1 MIRAVDDLLEL
12 ETRALLDLLA
22 RRGPGPAVGSA
33 AALVAATAAALVA
46 KAARTSTAV
55 WDGASGAAAQAE
67 ALRHRTAPL
76 AQADADAYAAAVE
89 RLDEPREPDPDRR
102 DFQLGRALDAA
113 AVVPMRIAAAAA
125 DIAALAAEV
134 AERGNP
140 NLRPDATG
148 AALLAEA
155 AARTAAHLVEVN
167 LSVGPDD
174 PRVREAN
181 GHAEAAAAAARR
193 ALSA

>member
-1 MIRAVDDLLEL
+1 MDDLLGL

-22 RRGPGPAVGSA
+22 RRGRGPAVGSA
-33 AALVAATAAALVA
+33 AALVVATAAALVA
-46 KAARTSTAV
+46 KAARTSTAF
-55 WDGASGAAAQAE
+55 WADAPAAAAQAE
-67 ALRHRTAPL
+67 ALRARAAPL

-89 RLDEPREPDPDRR
+89 RLDEPREEDADRR

-113 AVVPMRIAAAAA
+113 AVIPLRIAASAA
-125 DIAALAAEV
+125 DVAALAAEV
-134 AERGNP
+134 AEHGNP
-140 NLRPDATG
+140 DLRPDAAG

-155 AARTAAHLVEVN
+155 AARTAAHLVQVN
-167 LSVGPDD
+167 LAVGSED

-181 GHAEAAAAAARR
+181 GHAESAAESARS

>member
-1 MIRAVDDLLEL
+1 MDDLLGL

-55 WDGASGAAAQAE
+55 WEDALGAAAQAE
-67 ALRHRTAPL
+67 ALRSRTSPL

-89 RLDEPREPDPDRR
+89 RLDEPRDPDPDRR

-125 DIAALAAEV
+125 DIAVLAAEV

-167 LSVGPDD
+167 LAVGPDD

-181 GHAEAAAAAARR
+181 AHAETAAAAARR
-193 ALSA
+193 ALS